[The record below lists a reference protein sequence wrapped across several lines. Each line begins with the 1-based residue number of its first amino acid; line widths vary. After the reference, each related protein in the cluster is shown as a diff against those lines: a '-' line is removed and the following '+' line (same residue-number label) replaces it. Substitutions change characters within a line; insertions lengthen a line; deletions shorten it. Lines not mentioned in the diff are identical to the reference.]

1 MKDRLAFI
9 QAISGLAEVFN
20 AEMSEMKLAIYEE
33 ALSRFSDEQVQA
45 AINYSAGTMRF
56 FPKPVE
62 LIEAIEGSKEEQAT
76 LAWESLLNAIT
87 HEGAYHTVDF
97 EDGRISKT
105 VRMLG
110 GWQEICMTPTK
121 KLQWLC
127 KDFIAVYKAL
137 PPDTE
142 RELMIGIH
150 EFENSKRGF
159 LDHIPK
165 PVQIPCLSKRVGAA
179 MMISDAGECKALPK
193 RNENQPEL
201 ELAR

>member
-1 MKDRLAFI
+1 MQDRTAFI

-33 ALSRFSDEQVQA
+33 ALSRFTDEQVQA
-45 AINYSAGTMRF
+45 AINYAAGTMRF

-87 HEGAYHTVDF
+87 HEGAYRTIDF
-97 EDGRISKT
+97 EDGRISKA

-137 PPDTE
+137 PADTE

-150 EFENSKRGF
+150 EFENFKRGF
-159 LDHIPK
+159 LEHIPK
-165 PVQIPCLSKRVGAA
+165 PVTIPCLSKRVGAA
-179 MMISDAGECKALPK
+179 LMVSDATNFKALPGESGNG
-193 RNENQPEL
+193 RDL
-201 ELAR
+201 ELDQ